1 MISHDMEL
9 VARYTERT
17 LVVGKGQLLL
27 DSPTRE
33 VFDHI
38 SLLRGTFI
46 EPPEI
51 IRLAQEL
58 QACGLQSGLLSI
70 DQVTEGIRKLKKS
83 NAAAEG

>member
-1 MISHDMEL
+1 
-9 VARYTERT
+9 
-17 LVVGKGQLLL
+17 
-27 DSPTRE
+27 

-51 IRLAQEL
+51 IQLAQEL

-70 DQVTEGIRKLKKS
+70 DQVREGIQKLKKPVS
-83 NAAAEG
+83 TGER